1 MEGEVFQPLYTP
13 YSKMATIFSIPLF
26 TCKLAPVASF
36 KEKYSFEFKFKNEA
50 TRTNLQVNKRTLK
63 WQPFWNVKVYSSGT
77 SRFCLTCTGICYLS

>member
-36 KEKYSFEFKFKNEA
+36 KEKYSFEF
-50 TRTNLQVNKRTLK
+50 
-63 WQPFWNVKVYSSGT
+63 
-77 SRFCLTCTGICYLS
+77 